1 MSLAPGTRLGPYEIV
16 AKLGEGGMGEVY
28 RAKDTKLNRE
38 VAIKVLPVAVAQ
50 DAERLGRF
58 KREAQLLASLNH
70 PNIAAIYGLDEANA
84 TLFLVLEIVE
94 GEDLAERLKRGA
106 IPVDEALEI
115 AKQIAAALEE
125 AHEKGIVHRDLKPAN
140 IKLTPDG
147 KVKVLDFGLAK
158 AYASDASGAGPFDSG
173 NSPTL
178 THAATMAGMILGT
191 AAYMSPE
198 QARGKNVDKRAD
210 IWAFG
215 VVLYEMLAGRPLFEG
230 ETVTDV
236 LAAVIGRAPD
246 WTALPA
252 SVVPGTR
259 RVLARCLEK
268 NPKLRYRDIG
278 DVAIDLAAAP
288 VSDAAGPAASS
299 PSRRSIGG
307 LAWGVAGLSV
317 LLAVALGV
325 LLRRQ
330 LAAVPAPPRF
340 EKLTFAPQ
348 FVTSARFTPDG
359 RTVVF
364 SAARDGNTS
373 ELFVR
378 HAEDAQP
385 RPIGGK
391 NVQLLSVSSKGELAV
406 LTRTHYRGHRTYIGT
421 LARMPLSEAAPREIL
436 NDVTAA
442 DWSPDGTDL
451 AVVRQVGGKSRLE
464 YPVGTVLSESAG
476 YLSDVRV
483 SPKGDRIAFMPH
495 AYEGDNRGPV
505 VVVDRAGKVIT
516 KSPEYWGE
524 EGLTWFADGKT
535 VLFSAADGGGASY
548 LVHELAMNGA
558 VRNVLTDPSGII
570 VHDTGPAGKLLV
582 SGHSERASIVAL
594 FPGAAVEHEFPW
606 LELSFFPVMSP
617 DGRSLLFSDESQL
630 GGQNYSAYIQ
640 AADGAPPVR
649 LGEGWPVDFSKDG
662 ASALAFVPSDPPRLM
677 IYPTGAGTP
686 RDISTPGFVSYDYNS
701 LRISPD
707 GRGVVF
713 CGSQLGKPSRCYV
726 QELASGAAR
735 AVTPEGTD
743 RGVVSPDG
751 RTIVARGTDG
761 RYQMYPLDGS
771 HPVPVAGLEAV
782 DVIINFRPDGRSL
795 LVFGLWQIPARVES
809 LDLATGRRTLIREL
823 APADRIGAVAFYGVD
838 FSADEK
844 SYVYCLDRSIA
855 ALFSVEGVR

>member
-1 MSLAPGTRLGPYEIV
+1 VTGSRLGPYEIV

-38 VAIKVLPVAVAQ
+38 VAIKVLPAAVAQ
-50 DAERLGRF
+50 DAERLARF
-58 KREAQLLASLNH
+58 KREAQVLASLNH
-70 PNIAAIYGLDEANA
+70 PNIAAIYGLDEANGA
-84 TLFLVLEIVE
+84 LFLVLEIVE

-106 IPVDEALEI
+106 IPVTEALGI
-115 AKQIAAALEE
+115 AEQIAAALDA

-140 IKLTPDG
+140 VKLTEDG

-158 AYASDASGAGPFDSG
+158 AYSSDASGTGPFDSG
-173 NSPTL
+173 NSPTM

-215 VVLYEMLAGRPLFEG
+215 VVLYEMLTGRQAFEG

-236 LAAVIGRAPD
+236 LAAVIGHAPD
-246 WTALPA
+246 WAALPA
-252 SVVPGTR
+252 SVGSGTR
-259 RVLARCLEK
+259 RLLARCLDK

-278 DVAIDLAAAP
+278 DVAIDLAPTP
-288 VSDAAGPAASS
+288 VPDAAGAAPSS
-299 PSRRSIGG
+299 PSRLLTGG
-307 LAWGVAGLSV
+307 LAWGVAGVSV
-317 LLAVALGV
+317 LLAVVLGV
-325 LLRRQ
+325 LLLNRHE
-330 LAAVPAPPRF
+330 AIPAPPRF

-359 RTVVF
+359 RTVVY

-378 HAEDAQP
+378 HAEDAQA

-406 LTRTHYRGHRTYIGT
+406 LTRAHYRGHRTYVGT
-421 LARMPLSEAAPREIL
+421 LARMPLSEGSPREIV
-436 NDVTAA
+436 NDITAA

-505 VVVDRAGKVIT
+505 VVIDRAGKAIT
-516 KSPEYWGE
+516 KSPEYWGA
-524 EGLTWFADGKT
+524 EGLSWSADGQA

-548 LVHELAMNGA
+548 VVHALAMNGA
-558 VRNVLTDPSGII
+558 VKNVLTDASGII
-570 VHDTGPAGKLLV
+570 IHDTGPGGKLLV
-582 SGHSERASIVAL
+582 SSHAERASIVAL
-594 FPGAAVEHEFPW
+594 FPGAAIEHEFPW
-606 LELSFFPVMSP
+606 LELSFFPVISP

-630 GGQNYSAYIQ
+630 GGQNYSVYIQ
-640 AADGAPPVR
+640 GADGAPPVR
-649 LGEGWPVDFSKDG
+649 LGDGWPVDFSTDG
-662 ASALAFVPSDPPRLM
+662 ASALAFVPTDPPRLT
-677 IYPTGAGTP
+677 IYPTGAGAP
-686 RDISTPGFVSYDYNS
+686 RDISTPGMVSYDYNA
-701 LRISPD
+701 LRMTSD

-713 CGSQLGKPSRCYV
+713 CGSELGKPSRCYV
-726 QELASGAAR
+726 RELESGVTR

-743 RGVVSPDG
+743 RGILSPDG
-751 RTIVARGTDG
+751 RIIVARGTDG
-761 RYQMYPLDGS
+761 RYQRYPLDGS
-771 HPVPVAGLEAV
+771 HPVPVSGLEAV
-782 DVIINFRPDGRSL
+782 DVIISFRPDGRSL

-809 LDLATGRRTLIREL
+809 LDLETGRRTLIREL

-844 SYVYCLDRSIA
+844 SYAYCLDRSIA
-855 ALFSVEGVR
+855 ALYAVEGVP